1 MAGVPLLVMGFVRH
15 VDSVAAI
22 DAIGIVASLLV
33 PRMQGAFKIGPGGI
47 EGDLEKDV
55 YRGVI

>member
-33 PRMQGAFKIGPGGI
+33 PRMQGAFKIGPGGSRATS
-47 EGDLEKDV
+47 KRTFTAV
-55 YRGVI
+55 

>member
-1 MAGVPLLVMGFVRH
+1 VPLLVMGFVRH